1 MWIDNARLIL
11 PAEVLERGAL
21 RIEDGKI
28 ADIREHAPAKAFNAR
43 GMTLLP
49 GLVDLHGDMI
59 ERELEPRPGTRFDH
73 DLALFE
79 LDKRLASCGV
89 TTAYA
94 SISFADGVGLRSDAR
109 AAELI
114 SELCA
119 HRSQLLID
127 HRVHARYEVSNVASL
142 PQLLNMIEGG
152 QIDLV
157 SLMDHTP
164 SQGQYRDM
172 ETYV

>member
-94 SISFADGVGLRSDAR
+94 FISPSPCSAFSNSSTLTLPASASDCPLCRSAQPLRWEGVR
-109 AAELI
+109 E
-114 SELCA
+114 
-119 HRSQLLID
+119 
-127 HRVHARYEVSNVASL
+127 
-142 PQLLNMIEGG
+142 
-152 QIDLV
+152 
-157 SLMDHTP
+157 
-164 SQGQYRDM
+164 
-172 ETYV
+172 